1 MAEAGDRGL
10 KRFHGDVEDPGKAL
24 RQWKSWALAKMM
36 TMKDLSPMQKAP
48 WIYTLLDGS
57 AWEAVEH
64 LTLDSLAVEGGDA
77 ELWKV
82 LHDRFPEKEPTD
94 MMGKL
99 WAKCSL

>member
-64 LTLDSLAVEGGDA
+64 LTRDSL
-77 ELWKV
+77 ELKV
-82 LHDRFPEKEPTD
+82 AMPSCGRFY
-94 MMGKL
+94 MIGVRRR
-99 WAKCSL
+99 SLQT